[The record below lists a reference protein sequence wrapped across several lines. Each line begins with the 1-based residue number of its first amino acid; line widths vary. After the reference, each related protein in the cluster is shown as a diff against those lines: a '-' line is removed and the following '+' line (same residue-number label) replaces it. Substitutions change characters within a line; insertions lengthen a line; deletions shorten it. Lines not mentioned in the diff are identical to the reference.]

1 MIEPDHET
9 LSVRRQCCLLG
20 FSRSGWYAA
29 RDRQDSVED
38 VVLMNEIDRLYTKW
52 PWYGSRRIREML
64 RREKGLQVNRK
75 RIQRLMRR
83 MGIAGVMPRPK
94 TSRRCPEHR
103 VYPYLLRG
111 VEVSRPDQVWSTD
124 ITYVP
129 VGSGYM
135 YLVAVMD
142 WHTRY
147 VLSWELSNTL
157 DSSFCVEALQA
168 SLLRGKPEIFNT
180 DQGSQFTAQ
189 AFTSV
194 LRDAGIRISMD
205 GRGRALDNV
214 FVERLWRSVKDED
227 IYLHAYETVPELF
240 RGLIR
245 YFRYYNEERPHQG
258 LAYRTPAEAYRGEAG
273 VESRG
278 RPAPLGLD
286 KGGRRPERA
295 LAGPRKPDPSP
306 P

>member
-1 MIEPDHET
+1 MVEPEHET

-20 FSRSGWYAA
+20 FSRSGWYTA
-29 RDRQDSVED
+29 RDRQDSQED
-38 VVLMNEIDRLYTKW
+38 VELMNEIDRLYTKW

-83 MGIAGVMPRPK
+83 MGIAGVMPRRK

-129 VGSGYM
+129 VGKGYM

-142 WHTRY
+142 WFSRY

-157 DSSFCVEALQA
+157 DSSFCVEALQR

-180 DQGSQFTAQ
+180 DQGCQFTAD

-194 LRDAGIRISMD
+194 LSNAGIRISMD

-227 IYLHAYETVPELF
+227 IYLHAYEAVPELF

-258 LAYRTPAEAYRGEAG
+258 LDYRTPGEVYPG
-273 VESRG
+273 EPEWNSEGG
-278 RPAPLGLD
+278 RHPWDLL